1 MSMKDLR
8 WFINLPGWLAGK
20 ALVGTV
26 RFYQGSISPLL
37 GKHCRYTP
45 SCSEYFIESV
55 RRRGVVAGTLGGIW
69 RICRCHPL
77 AKGGYD
83 PVPGNR
89 GIDDG

>member
-1 MSMKDLR
+1 MSGMR
-8 WFINLPGWLAGK
+8 WTINLLSSILTA
-20 ALVGTV
+20 ALVYLV
-26 RFYQGSISPLL
+26 RFYQLIVSPLL

-55 RRRGVVAGTLGGIW
+55 RRSGVVAGTLRGVW

-83 PVPGNR
+83 PVPAKK
-89 GIDDG
+89 GIDGG